1 MAKDGDYLIYPSP
14 EQVLGSLTKNYVTG
28 YLYGALTESFASEES
43 ARMFAMQT
51 ATDNG
56 DKIMQDL
63 SVQYNRMRQAAITQE
78 ITEVI
83 GGAKAL
89 RRKKNRKKAEEA

>member
-1 MAKDGDYLIYPSP
+1 
-14 EQVLGSLTKNYVTG
+14 
-28 YLYGALTESFASEES
+28 
-43 ARMFAMQT
+43 MFAMQT